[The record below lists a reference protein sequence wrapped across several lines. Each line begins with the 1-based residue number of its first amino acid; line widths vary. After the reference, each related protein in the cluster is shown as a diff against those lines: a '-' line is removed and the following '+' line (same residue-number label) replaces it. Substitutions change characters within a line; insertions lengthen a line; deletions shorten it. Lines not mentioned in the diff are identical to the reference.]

1 MLRHLHVR
9 DFAIVDRID
18 LELES
23 GFTVF
28 TGETGAGKS
37 ILVEALG
44 LVLGDRAG
52 ADLVR
57 AGCERAVIVAQV
69 DLAAV
74 PQVAAVLAE
83 RGLDAGEECLL
94 QRQIG
99 ADGRSRAFVNGTP
112 VPVSVLAELAALL
125 VDIHGQHAHQLL
137 LRRPHQRAL
146 LDAFGGHAEAL
157 ATVAELAARWQ
168 ALDAELAA
176 LGSDAADPAAE
187 IERLQYQL
195 GELEELALEPEAIER
210 LEQDHRRAANVTRL
224 AESACAALEA
234 VAEAE
239 GSAGDRLGA
248 AGRVLAEAAAID
260 ARLGTAARLL
270 GEAGIAA
277 AEAAAELRRYLA
289 DLEFEPE
296 TVAALEERI
305 AVLHALA
312 RKHRCRLAELGNL
325 RERLRAR
332 LAGLAGLGERTAAL
346 EAERAAVHER
356 YRRAAESLHR
366 CRSAAA
372 EALER
377 AAGEALAALGM
388 PGARLHIEVERTA
401 PARPS
406 AHGEDEVTFL
416 VSTNPGQPPRPLA
429 KIASGGELSRIS
441 LAIRMV
447 AVSDRDVPTL
457 VFDEVDAGIGG
468 RVAEIVG
475 RELRRLGERRQVLS
489 VTHLPQVASLA
500 HHHLVV
506 EKRVERNTTLARVRR
521 LDRDARTEEIAR
533 MLGGMTITEQTLA
546 HAREM
551 LAS

>member
-1 MLRHLHVR
+1 MR

-18 LELES
+18 VELES

-57 AGCERAVIVAQV
+57 AGRERAVIVAEV
-69 DLAAV
+69 DLAAA
-74 PQVAAVLAE
+74 PQVVEVLAE
-83 RGLDAGEECLL
+83 RGLDAGEACLL

-112 VPVSVLAELAALL
+112 VPISVLAELAALL

-137 LRRPHQRAL
+137 LRRAHQRAL
-146 LDAFGGHAEAL
+146 LDAFGGHTEAL
-157 ATVAELAARWQ
+157 AAVAELAARWQ

-176 LGSDAADPAAE
+176 LGADAADPAAE
-187 IERLQYQL
+187 LERLRYQL
-195 GELEELALEPEAIER
+195 AELEGFALEPEAIER
-210 LEQDHRRAANVTRL
+210 LEQDHRRAANVSRL
-224 AESACAALEA
+224 AESARAALEA

-239 GSAGDRLGA
+239 GAAADRLGA
-248 AGRVLAEAAAID
+248 AGRALAEAEAID

-289 DLEFEPE
+289 DLELEPE
-296 TVAALEERI
+296 TIAALEERI
-305 AVLHALA
+305 AALYDLA
-312 RKHRCRLAELGNL
+312 RKHRCRLEELGTVRERL
-325 RERLRAR
+325 RERL
-332 LAGLAGLGERTAAL
+332 AGLEGLGERTAAL
-346 EAERAAVHER
+346 EAERTAVHER
-356 YRRAAESLHR
+356 YRLAAERLHQR
-366 CRSAAA
+366 RSAAA
-372 EALER
+372 EALAR
-377 AAGEALAALGM
+377 AASDALATLGM
-388 PGARLHIEVERTA
+388 PGARLHIEVERAAA
-401 PARPS
+401 PRPS
-406 AHGEDEVTFL
+406 AHGEDDVEFL
-416 VSTNPGQPPRPLA
+416 VSANPGQPLRPLA
-429 KIASGGELSRIS
+429 KVASGGELSRIS

-468 RVAEIVG
+468 GVAEIVG
-475 RELRRLGERRQVLS
+475 RELRRLGERRQVLC

-506 EKRVERNTTLARVRR
+506 EKRLERDTTLARVRR
-521 LDRDARTEEIAR
+521 LDREARTEEIAR

-551 LAS
+551 LAG